1 MNSEMTVER
10 DERTEEIRDLTEAL
24 RVAESED
31 ELRDRVEALSKVFR
45 DQSGGRADE
54 ALDAMAKNRA
64 VSCAS
69 AGDVAGAVSLLRR
82 RFASEPIHGDAV
94 TSWEFGVTPRLWLV
108 RGWIPAH
115 RFGLLVGV
123 GGQGKSR
130 LGVQLASSVAVG
142 TRDWLGPHGP
152 TLNDATPRPVVW
164 CSWEDEPF
172 HVRTLMGDMA
182 SSIGD
187 RFHFLHPSG
196 PVWAPGGGRAGKS
209 SHVSTMGSETATGR
223 YVLDY
228 ARRVRASLLVLDPLA
243 AAYMGDE
250 SSRSLVRAYCAALDA
265 WGQAH
270 ACTVLCVAHPSK
282 SALRDGGDEF
292 GSISGSTDWH
302 SAARYLIRLGP
313 AKDPR
318 APKPTSRD
326 APTYPAMRLGKSSY
340 GPEGGLVW
348 LRSEFPRWWASDVP
362 VPPRLPGGGQAADS
376 SGRRVNPHA

>member
-1 MNSEMTVER
+1 MNNEVTVER
-10 DERTEEIRDLTEAL
+10 DGRADEIRDLIGAL
-24 RVAESED
+24 HVAESQD
-31 ELRDRVEALSKVFR
+31 ELRDRVEALSEAFR
-45 DQSGGRADE
+45 NKLGGEADE
-54 ALDAMAKNRA
+54 LLDAVAKNQA
-64 VSCAS
+64 VSCAC

-94 TSWEFGVTPRLWLV
+94 SSWGFEVTPRIWLV

-130 LGVQLASSVAVG
+130 LGVQLASSIAAG
-142 TRDWLGPHGP
+142 KREWLGPEGP
-152 TLNDATPRPVVW
+152 TLDDATPRPVVW

-172 HVRTLMGDMA
+172 HVRTLLGDVA
-182 SSIGD
+182 TSVGN
-187 RFHFLHPSG
+187 RFHFLRPRG

-209 SHVSTMGSETATGR
+209 SHVSTMGSETSTGR

-318 APKPTSRD
+318 APKPASKT
-326 APTYPAMRLGKSSY
+326 PTYPAMRLGKSSY
-340 GPEGGLVW
+340 GREGGLVW
-348 LRSEFPRWWASDVP
+348 LRSEFPHWWASEVP
-362 VPPRLPGGGQAADS
+362 QAAGS